1 MHSGIKSLKMV
12 FPSPKNHSRSI
23 KEMTNKKNQEWT
35 SVTIYNRILSL
46 CEEKGWTIS
55 RLTELSNVSQ
65 STFFAFRYRKSM
77 PSIDTLVSICEAF
90 GITLSKFFLIED
102 SDTNELYIML
112 NNLSPESRK
121 LLKEVAKRMKE

>member
-1 MHSGIKSLKMV
+1 
-12 FPSPKNHSRSI
+12 
-23 KEMTNKKNQEWT
+23 MTNKKNQEWT
-35 SVTIYNRILSL
+35 SVTIYNRILVL
-46 CEEKGWTIS
+46 CEERGWTIS